1 MYSYILATTSM
12 TMVLQIMHSHV
23 SHNVFIVD
31 GHHKLIRWKMVTH
44 AGIDGFSRMIAF
56 MKCSTNN
63 KATTVYSLFLNAV
76 SLYGLPSRVRTD
88 YGGENRLVAQHML
101 ENRGTHRSSVMTGNS
116 VHNQRI
122 ERLWRDMH
130 ECVTKLY
137 YRLFYFLEEQG
148 LLNPDDDVHLFALH
162 YVYIPRINQ
171 ALLCFKDGWN
181 NHGIRTEHNQ
191 SPNQLFV
198 AGALRLRQSGLT
210 ALDFFD
216 RVSDNYGVEDDGL
229 PGDDS
234 SDGVAIPEVTFALPN
249 EHLQLLQQ
257 NVNPLDNS
265 DNHGIELYER
275 TLDSIYNIVSQYPDI
290 YI

>member
-1 MYSYILATTSM
+1 
-12 TMVLQIMHSHV
+12 
-23 SHNVFIVD
+23 
-31 GHHKLIRWKMVTH
+31 MVTH
-44 AGIDGFSRMIAF
+44 AGIDGFSRMITF

-63 KATTVYSLFLNAV
+63 EATTVYNLFLDAV

-101 ENRGTHRSSVMTGNS
+101 ENRGTDRSSMMTGNS

-130 ECVTKLY
+130 ECVSKLF

-162 YVYIPRINQ
+162 YVYVPRINR
-171 ALLCFKDGWN
+171 ALLSFKDGWN

-216 RVSDNYGVEDDGL
+216 HVSDNYGVEEDGL

-234 SDGVAIPEVTFALPN
+234 TSSDGVTIPEVSFMLAN
-249 EHLQLLQQ
+249 EHLQLIQQ
-257 NVNPLDNS
+257 NINPLDDS

-275 TLDSIYNIVSQYPDI
+275 TLHSIYNIVSQYPDI
-290 YI
+290 YS